1 VADLAMYWELS
12 RTSGAVGACHR
23 RLSER
28 HRQKGVYA
36 AMPTSANKVC
46 ISLRTVAS
54 CLALAL
60 QVFGWAVPARIG
72 VMTVSRRTTS
82 AAIVRNPSGGA

>member
-1 VADLAMYWELS
+1 
-12 RTSGAVGACHR
+12 
-23 RLSER
+23 
-28 HRQKGVYA
+28 
-36 AMPTSANKVC
+36 MPTSANKVC